1 MLSSAVGFMKYGVGN
16 GVACIVIGLILLSCA
31 RSSGSDSSA
40 EMKIK
45 YID

>member
-1 MLSSAVGFMKYGVGN
+1 MISSVVGFMKYGVGQGKN
-16 GVACIVIGLILLSCA
+16 FG
-31 RSSGSDSSA
+31 A